1 MSFTNQTI
9 LVTGGTGYIGSHTVV
24 QLLQAGGSVVILDNL
39 CNSKREVINRLAQ
52 ITGKLPEFIVGDI
65 RDRAL
70 LRSLFS
76 AHKIDAVI
84 HFAGLK
90 AVGESEA
97 EPFKYYDNNLSG
109 SVLLFEEMARVGVK
123 TLVFSSSATVYGDPG
138 VVQYTEDLP
147 LKPVNVYGRTKL
159 MVEDILRDIKRSD
172 PAWRIALLRYFNPV
186 GAHESGL
193 IGEDPSGTPN
203 NLMPFIAQ
211 VAIGK
216 RAKLAV
222 FGNDY
227 PTPDGTGK
235 RDYIH
240 VDDLA
245 AGHLAALKMLNESP
259 ATLTINLGTGCSY
272 SVLEM
277 VDAFAN
283 ASGKPVPYE
292 IVQRRAGDLPEYYA
306 NPSLAK
312 QLLGWQARHG
322 IDRMC
327 VDTWRW
333 QLMNPIGFVA
343 TDSADI
349 QHWAT

>member
-1 MSFTNQTI
+1 MSLTQQTI

-24 QLLQAGGSVVILDNL
+24 QLLAAGNKVVILDNL
-39 CNSKREVINRLAQ
+39 CNSRREVVNRIEQ
-52 ITGKLPEFIVGDI
+52 ITGKRVDLVVGDI
-65 RDRAL
+65 RDRAT
-70 LRSLFS
+70 LRSLF
-76 AHKIDAVI
+76 ANQAIDAVI

-90 AVGESEA
+90 AVGESVA
-97 EPFKYYDNNLSG
+97 EPLKYYDNNVTG
-109 SVLLFEEMARVGVK
+109 SIVLFEEMARAGVK

-159 MVEDILRDIKRSD
+159 MVEDILRDLKQAD

-186 GAHESGL
+186 GAHESGM
-193 IGEDPSGTPN
+193 IGEDPSGIPN
-203 NLMPFIAQ
+203 NLMPFVAQ
-211 VAIGK
+211 VAVGK

-245 AGHLAALKMLNESP
+245 AGHLAALNVLNQSP
-259 ATLTINLGTGCSY
+259 ETLTVNLGTGRPY

-277 VDAFAN
+277 INAFAA
-283 ASGKPVPYE
+283 ASGKPVAYE
-292 IVQRRAGDLPEYYA
+292 IAPRRAGDLPEYYA
-306 NPSLAK
+306 EPSLAK
-312 QLLGWQARHG
+312 ALLGWEAKFD

-327 VDTWRW
+327 LDTWRW
-333 QLMNPIGFVA
+333 QSMNPLGFVPSEEMA
-343 TDSADI
+343 AKR
-349 QHWAT
+349 H